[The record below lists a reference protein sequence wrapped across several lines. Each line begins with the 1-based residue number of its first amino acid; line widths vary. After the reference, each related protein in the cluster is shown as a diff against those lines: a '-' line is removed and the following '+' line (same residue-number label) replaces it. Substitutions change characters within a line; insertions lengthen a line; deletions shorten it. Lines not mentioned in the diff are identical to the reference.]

1 MGLQSPYPQFESGR
15 RLHRRE
21 AVWLAPGRFLL
32 ATGDG
37 RPLACRERCKSVTI
51 GVERGAIVTDL
62 QRSAIG
68 WGRRCCESFARCL
81 PQAAVAEKNFS
92 NLLGLAAKF
101 VYSISSHA
109 DMAQLVEHHLA
120 KVGVAGSSP
129 VVRSM

>member
-1 MGLQSPYPQFESGR
+1 M
-15 RLHRRE
+15 
-21 AVWLAPGRFLL
+21 
-32 ATGDG
+32 
-37 RPLACRERCKSVTI
+37 
-51 GVERGAIVTDL
+51 TDL

-68 WGRRCCESFARCL
+68 WGRRCCESFARYL

-92 NLLGLAAKF
+92 NLLGSAAKF